1 VSWYAA
7 CFLKER
13 VREERIRSRSDE
25 EAPVQRSRQH
35 RFRTRSVSMC
45 GTGEHHHL
53 DYAVPSSPA
62 VILGAIGKA
71 TKRIGLTNAV
81 TVLSTF
87 HRSGHRYIETIRRPF
102 WASSRVGGRIIR
114 LTGSCPNFRL
124 GRMAITRPEPQISS
138 ASLDAVH
145 WPVVVENSK
154 S

>member
-1 VSWYAA
+1 
-7 CFLKER
+7 
-13 VREERIRSRSDE
+13 
-25 EAPVQRSRQH
+25 
-35 RFRTRSVSMC
+35 MC

-53 DYAVPSSPA
+53 DYAVPSSPT

-87 HRSGHRYIETIRRPF
+87 HGQATDTLRPF
-102 WASSRVGGRIIR
+102 AGHSGRPRELGRIIR

-124 GRMAITRPEPQISS
+124 GRMAVTRPEPQISS